1 MASGKD
7 KIARRRM
14 RGSYVTTVV
23 GIALVLFML
32 GSLGLIML
40 NAQKLSDHVRENIRF
55 QVYLNDNTKEVDVAK
70 LKKSIDAAPYTKG
83 ALLKTKEEAAKELQE
98 ELGED
103 FIGFLDGVNPIPA
116 TIDLRLEADYTDTD
130 SITWIVDRIQANPNV
145 REVAYSP
152 DMIAKVNENMRLIG
166 MVILGFSIILLLIA
180 IALIN
185 NTIRLAMYSKRFIIR
200 SMQLVGAT
208 KGFIQRPFLWQGIL
222 QGVFAGLIA
231 MGMLLALLYALRT
244 EIPEFLQFQDMVI
257 FSKLFGL
264 TVLLG
269 ILIAFL
275 STFFAVNRYI
285 RMKLDDLY

>member
-1 MASGKD
+1 MATGKD
-7 KIARRRM
+7 KIANRRM

-55 QVYLNDNTKEVDVAK
+55 QIYLKDNAKEVDVAK
-70 LKKSIDAAPYTKG
+70 LKKSIDASAYTKS
-83 ALLKTKEEAAKELQE
+83 ALLKTKEEAARELQE

-116 TIDLRLEADYTDTD
+116 TIDLKLEAAYTHTD
-130 SITWIVDRIQANPNV
+130 SIQWIVQKLQANANV
-145 REVAYSP
+145 KEVAYSP
-152 DMIAKVNENMRLIG
+152 DLIAKVNENMKKIS
-166 MVILGFSIILLLIA
+166 MVLLGFSILLLLIA
-180 IALIN
+180 VALIN

-200 SMQLVGAT
+200 SMQLVGANRN
-208 KGFIQRPFLWQGIL
+208 FIQRPFLWQGIV
-222 QGVFAGLIA
+222 QGVLAGLIA
-231 MGMLLALLYALRT
+231 MGMLVGLLYFLRN

-257 FSKLFGL
+257 FAKLFGL
-264 TVLLG
+264 TALLG
-269 ILIAFL
+269 IFIAFI

>member
-1 MASGKD
+1 
-7 KIARRRM
+7 M

-32 GSLGLIML
+32 GCLGLIML

-55 QVYLNDNTKEVDVAK
+55 QIYLNDDAKEVDVAK
-70 LKKSIDAAPYTKG
+70 LKKSIDASTYTKS
-83 ALLKTKEEAAKELQE
+83 ALLKTKEEAAAELQE

-116 TIDLRLEADYTDTD
+116 TIDLKLEAAYTHPD
-130 SITWIVDRIQANPNV
+130 SIQWIVQKLQANANV
-145 REVAYSP
+145 KEVAYSP
-152 DMIAKVNENMRLIG
+152 DLIAKVNENMKKISL
-166 MVILGFSIILLLIA
+166 VLFAFSIILLLIA
-180 IALIN
+180 VALIN

-200 SMQLVGAT
+200 SMQLVGANRS
-208 KGFIQRPFLWQGIL
+208 FIQRPFLWQGII

-231 MGMLLALLYALRT
+231 MGMLVGILYLLRN
-244 EIPEFLQFQDMVI
+244 EIPEFLQFQDMLI
-257 FSKLFGL
+257 FAKLFGL

-269 ILIAFL
+269 IFIAFI

>member
-1 MASGKD
+1 
-7 KIARRRM
+7 M

-32 GSLGLIML
+32 GCLGLIML

-55 QVYLNDNTKEVDVAK
+55 QIYLNDDAKEVEVAK
-70 LKKSIDAAPYTKG
+70 LKKSIDASIYTKA
-83 ALLKTKEEAAKELQE
+83 ALLKTKEEAAAELQE

-116 TIDLRLEADYTDTD
+116 TIDLKLEAAYTHPD
-130 SITWIVDRIQANPNV
+130 SIQWIVQKLQANANV
-145 REVAYSP
+145 KEVAYSP
-152 DMIAKVNENMRLIG
+152 DLIAKVNENMKKISL
-166 MVILGFSIILLLIA
+166 VLLGFSIILLFIA
-180 IALIN
+180 VALIN

-200 SMQLVGAT
+200 SMQLVGANRS
-208 KGFIQRPFLWQGIL
+208 FIQRPFLWQGII

-231 MGMLLALLYALRT
+231 MGMLVGILYFLRN
-244 EIPEFLQFQDMVI
+244 EIPEFLQFQDMLI
-257 FSKLFGL
+257 FAKLFGL

-269 ILIAFL
+269 IFIAFI

>member
-7 KIARRRM
+7 KIAKRRM

-55 QVYLNDNTKEVDVAK
+55 QVYLNDNAKEVDVAK

-83 ALLKTKEEAAKELQE
+83 AVLKTKEEAAKELQE

-130 SITWIVDRIQANPNV
+130 SITWIVDRIQANPIV

-152 DMIAKVNENMRLIG
+152 DMITKVNENMRLIG
-166 MVILGFSIILLLIA
+166 MVILGFSLLLLLIA

-208 KGFIQRPFLWQGIL
+208 RGFIQRPFLWQGIL

-257 FSKLFGL
+257 FAKLFGL

-269 ILIAFL
+269 ILIAFI

>member
-1 MASGKD
+1 MATGKD
-7 KIARRRM
+7 KIANRRM

-55 QVYLNDNTKEVDVAK
+55 QIYLKDNAKEVDVAK
-70 LKKSIDAAPYTKG
+70 LKKSIDASAYTKS
-83 ALLKTKEEAAKELQE
+83 ALLKTKEEAARELQE

-116 TIDLRLEADYTDTD
+116 TIDLKLEAAYTHTD
-130 SITWIVDRIQANPNV
+130 SIQWIVQKLQANANV
-145 REVAYSP
+145 KEVAYSP
-152 DMIAKVNENMRLIG
+152 DLIAKVNENMKKIS
-166 MVILGFSIILLLIA
+166 MVLLGFSILLLLIA
-180 IALIN
+180 VALIN

-200 SMQLVGAT
+200 SMQLVGANRN
-208 KGFIQRPFLWQGIL
+208 FIQRPFLWQGIV
-222 QGVFAGLIA
+222 QGVLAGLIA
-231 MGMLLALLYALRT
+231 MGMLVGLLYFLRN

-257 FSKLFGL
+257 FAKLFGL

-269 ILIAFL
+269 IFIAFI

>member
-1 MASGKD
+1 
-7 KIARRRM
+7 M

-32 GSLGLIML
+32 GCLGLIML

-55 QVYLNDNTKEVDVAK
+55 QIYLNDDAKEVEVAK
-70 LKKSIDAAPYTKG
+70 LKKSIDASIYTKA
-83 ALLKTKEEAAKELQE
+83 ALLKTKEEAAAELQE

-116 TIDLRLEADYTDTD
+116 TIDLKLEAAYTHPD
-130 SITWIVDRIQANPNV
+130 SIQWIVQKLQANANV
-145 REVAYSP
+145 KEVAYSP
-152 DMIAKVNENMRLIG
+152 DLIAKVNENMKKISL
-166 MVILGFSIILLLIA
+166 VLLGFSIILLLIA
-180 IALIN
+180 VALIN

-200 SMQLVGAT
+200 SMQLVGANRS
-208 KGFIQRPFLWQGIL
+208 FIQRPFLWQGII

-231 MGMLLALLYALRT
+231 MGMLVGILYFLRN
-244 EIPEFLQFQDMVI
+244 EIPEFLQFQDMLI
-257 FSKLFGL
+257 FAKLFGL

-269 ILIAFL
+269 IFIAFI

>member
-1 MASGKD
+1 MATGKD
-7 KIARRRM
+7 KIANRRM

-55 QVYLNDNTKEVDVAK
+55 QIYLKDNAKEVDVAK
-70 LKKSIDAAPYTKG
+70 LKKSIDASAYTKS
-83 ALLKTKEEAAKELQE
+83 ALLKTKEEAARELQE

-116 TIDLRLEADYTDTD
+116 TIDLKLEAAYTHTD
-130 SITWIVDRIQANPNV
+130 SIQWIVQKLQANANV
-145 REVAYSP
+145 KEVAYSP
-152 DMIAKVNENMRLIG
+152 DLIAKVNENMKKIS
-166 MVILGFSIILLLIA
+166 MVLLGFSILLLLIA
-180 IALIN
+180 VALIN

-200 SMQLVGAT
+200 SMQLVGANRNL
-208 KGFIQRPFLWQGIL
+208 IQRPFLWQGIV
-222 QGVFAGLIA
+222 QGVLAGLIA
-231 MGMLLALLYALRT
+231 MGMLVGLLYFLRN

-257 FSKLFGL
+257 FAKLFGL

-269 ILIAFL
+269 IFIAFI